1 MLTLN
6 IPAISCGHCVRAV
19 TEAVQEIDPDATVE
33 VDIAKKQ
40 ARVTSDAETG
50 QLLHKLAE
58 EGYPAT
64 AAA

>member
-19 TEAVQEIDPDATVE
+19 TEAVRELDPGATVN
-33 VDIAKKQ
+33 VDIAAKRASIDTSAATPDLL
-40 ARVTSDAETG
+40 ARLE
-50 QLLHKLAE
+50 Q

-64 AAA
+64 VG